1 MSVQEGQFSA
11 PHIPLKACKT
21 TCRKARPS
29 LSAPH
34 PHQRTGFSPAAPGSI
49 PKEAER
55 ASSRAPEGL
64 GATARRIPSQYPQRD
79 SGGGGRVPP
88 TRASGRAAVKHR
100 PRLARSVLPL
110 KRDIGGC
117 GGVYPGGN
125 AATAAGRPYSG
136 PSASLQWGRKIKHK
150 REANRIARSAAA
162 RVSLRSRARPQ
173 AGNAE
178 WTRGPGRGKWRGRG
192 VSEARESWAARSRP
206 T

>member
-1 MSVQEGQFSA
+1 M
-11 PHIPLKACKT
+11 
-21 TCRKARPS
+21 
-29 LSAPH
+29 
-34 PHQRTGFSPAAPGSI
+34 
-49 PKEAER
+49 
-55 ASSRAPEGL
+55 
-64 GATARRIPSQYPQRD
+64 
-79 SGGGGRVPP
+79 PP

-100 PRLARSVLPL
+100 RRLARSVLPL

-178 WTRGPGRGKWRGRG
+178 WTRGPGRGEWRGRG
-192 VSEARESWAARSRP
+192 GCLRSARVVGRALRAHVTTGNLGGEGRGRERARPARRPLLPGWALNPGRGRRAGGRECVCLSRVIYGGAAGASAEEAAAAAASCNCGSLHLLSLFAP
-206 T
+206 